1 MDFAAPSESD
11 FEEQIRSWKGS
22 LGETEDSQFNPETSK
37 YFSSNALSDSR
48 RVRLDR
54 KKAEREAKAKSS
66 KPKPKASK

>member
-11 FEEQIRSWKGS
+11 FEEQIRYWKGS